1 MCGGR
6 WVVTCKSVPILE
18 QLFKLFMEYMFD
30 NCSIV
35 EVELNAKIDRRIWFR
50 RNAVLHDGEFMHPK
64 LVLKVSIDFVMAYR
78 KALEKSVES
87 GGNSYLST
95 TTVHIG

>member
-1 MCGGR
+1 
-6 WVVTCKSVPILE
+6 
-18 QLFKLFMEYMFD
+18 MEYMFD